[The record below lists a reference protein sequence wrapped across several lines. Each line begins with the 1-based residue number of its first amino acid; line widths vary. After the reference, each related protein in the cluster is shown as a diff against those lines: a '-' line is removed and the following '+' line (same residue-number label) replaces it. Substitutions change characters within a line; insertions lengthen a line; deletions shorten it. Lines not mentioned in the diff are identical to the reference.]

1 MQWSGR
7 RESCFI
13 DHRFRFR
20 SGHPGT
26 VPCNDRGQVVYTL
39 MLLSLT
45 KQYNLVLVKVPEC
58 CVAVGVTV
66 ACSVRCVVML
76 EVMRVTSDYPLAV

>member
-45 KQYNLVLVKVPEC
+45 KQYNLVPEC